1 MIKKLMQLRN
11 TIVALLGIEFVL
23 VLLTY
28 MFLQNR
34 VTLALMIYIL
44 IKNVV
49 CIIVLYY
56 LHNMFSET
64 TYSVKEAL
72 NNESKN
78 ALIFGGIGLL
88 NMMKIE
94 MLFGSVSLLH
104 ELGIRIVREEIN
116 LNGNLY
122 SQYFLKM
129 KMLEQ

>member
-49 CIIVLYY
+49 CIMFSIISIICLVKQLIVLKK
-56 LHNMFSET
+56 H
-64 TYSVKEAL
+64 
-72 NNESKN
+72 
-78 ALIFGGIGLL
+78 
-88 NMMKIE
+88 
-94 MLFGSVSLLH
+94 
-104 ELGIRIVREEIN
+104 
-116 LNGNLY
+116 
-122 SQYFLKM
+122 
-129 KMLEQ
+129 

>member
-23 VLLTY
+23 ALLTY

-56 LHNMFSET
+56 LHNIEISL
-64 TYSVKEAL
+64 SL
-72 NNESKN
+72 HPNNQAILVPPLKYTKQYTHTFLSH
-78 ALIFGGIGLL
+78 
-88 NMMKIE
+88 
-94 MLFGSVSLLH
+94 LH
-104 ELGIRIVREEIN
+104 EV
-116 LNGNLY
+116 
-122 SQYFLKM
+122 SF
-129 KMLEQ
+129 

>member
-34 VTLALMIYIL
+34 VTLALMIYTL

-78 ALIFGGIGLL
+78 ALILV
-88 NMMKIE
+88 E
-94 MLFGSVSLLH
+94 
-104 ELGIRIVREEIN
+104 
-116 LNGNLY
+116 
-122 SQYFLKM
+122 
-129 KMLEQ
+129 

>member
-56 LHNMFSET
+56 LHNMFSR
-64 TYSVKEAL
+64 S
-72 NNESKN
+72 
-78 ALIFGGIGLL
+78 
-88 NMMKIE
+88 
-94 MLFGSVSLLH
+94 
-104 ELGIRIVREEIN
+104 EERR
-116 LNGNLY
+116 GERVY
-122 SQYFLKM
+122 GFV
-129 KMLEQ
+129 

>member
-64 TYSVKEAL
+64 TYSVKEV
-72 NNESKN
+72 
-78 ALIFGGIGLL
+78 L

-94 MLFGSVSLLH
+94 MLFGSV
-104 ELGIRIVREEIN
+104 IYYMN
-116 LNGNLY
+116 LVFV
-122 SQYFLKM
+122 S
-129 KMLEQ
+129 

>member
-49 CIIVLYY
+49 CIISIICLVKQLIVLKK
-56 LHNMFSET
+56 H
-64 TYSVKEAL
+64 
-72 NNESKN
+72 
-78 ALIFGGIGLL
+78 
-88 NMMKIE
+88 
-94 MLFGSVSLLH
+94 
-104 ELGIRIVREEIN
+104 
-116 LNGNLY
+116 
-122 SQYFLKM
+122 
-129 KMLEQ
+129 